1 MAVSFRHHLVV
12 IWQRRWWVLM
22 SCLLMGAV
30 GTGMA
35 LWQSRVYTADAQ
47 LVLDARQDPMGGGFM
62 SALNMS
68 TQLEVIK
75 SDKVTSRAA
84 TLLMDSGDLQL
95 RAALLDLMKG
105 KAPSVKGLSIFL
117 QTGLTVEPVRGSN
130 VIALTCM
137 APSPELAVAAV
148 NAVAHA
154 AVDVSIEMKVD
165 PTKESA
171 VWLQG
176 QSKSARAALE
186 AAQAKLSRYQQ
197 EKGIVVTDDRMNEE
211 SARLSALESAL
222 VDAEAK
228 AIDARGHGG
237 GVGSDGGQG
246 AAVASVRAQLS
257 AAELKLLDVSEKL
270 GKEHP
275 QRIALEAQVANLRQ
289 RLDAEIAKAAQ
300 SGAASAQASRG
311 KVAQLKAM
319 IDAQKKQVLSL
330 RAAHDEIS
338 VLQRDVDTA
347 RATYESVS
355 QRANQTTLESQSTL
369 TSLRVLN
376 LSDEA
381 SDSSKK
387 RRMVRVLGGF
397 AGGFVLAAVAAI
409 LLELRNAK
417 VRCLEDFQ
425 DIDGISVIGVLH
437 RPGFQPP
444 QLLGL
449 PGPTGPGGPPRLSME
464 ATE

>member
-22 SCLLMGAV
+22 SCLLMGV
-30 GTGMA
+30 IGTGMA
-35 LWQSRVYTADAQ
+35 LWQSRAYTAEAQ
-47 LVLDARQDPMGGGFM
+47 LVLDTRQDPMTGGFM

-75 SDKVTSRAA
+75 SDKVTGRAA
-84 TLLMDSGDLQL
+84 TLLLDSNDLQV
-95 RAALLDLMKG
+95 RAALLGLMKG
-105 KAPSVKGLSIFL
+105 KAPSVKGLSAFL
-117 QTGLTVEPVRGSN
+117 QAGLTAEPVRGSN
-130 VIALTCM
+130 VIALTCI

-148 NAVAHA
+148 NAVARA
-154 AVDVSIEMKVD
+154 AMDVSIEMKVD

-228 AIDARGHGG
+228 AIDVRGPGG
-237 GVGSDGGQG
+237 GTGTESGQS

-289 RLDAEIAKAAQ
+289 RLDAETAKAAR
-300 SGAASAQASRG
+300 SGFASAQASRG

-347 RATYESVS
+347 RAAYESVS

-381 SDSSKK
+381 TDSSKK
-387 RRMVRVLGGF
+387 RRMVRILGGF
-397 AGGFVLAAVAAI
+397 AGGFALAAIAAI
-409 LLELRNAK
+409 LLEMRNAR

-425 DIDGISVIGVLH
+425 DIEGIAIIGVLH
-437 RPGFQPP
+437 PPGFQPP

-449 PGPTGPGGPPRLSME
+449 PGPTGPGGPPRLSMG